1 MHNIG
6 DLVVSMDVSFARR
19 HKQQLSLF
27 FKSFDEYHRS
37 YVKTPLLSYKISPDQ
52 FDDLGTLWEKESEFD
67 AKSMRLI
74 QTIENSYLSTSFFIK
89 KQPNLIGSRGHVYY
103 CTAIKDTN
111 DQRRITRLANFTDI
125 TARLIGN
132 LYPLHAKR
140 WEFGIYALLD
150 DLRYKLLILDE
161 CFDDGTIDTAVLQE
175 SVSIFYD
182 YLQGIM
188 PEASAMKSFI
198 ESVQQ
203 QIANV
208 IQSEPNGRIR
218 SYKEADNPL
227 QNLTFRDTLV
237 SRLGHLRVGSII
249 GIRYGGSELPFLLHK
264 YLPHAPIQRVRIS
277 NYSGNKSAIRNSGLY
292 CIDPS
297 RPVLI
302 LDDNI
307 LTGRTLEVIVGKLK
321 KMDVKDIYFGCV
333 TYSGMKRYPQMIMDG
348 HGVVNTD
355 VLAWSCV
362 VGESAYTKITNSG
375 SYKNRNG
382 VFDKIKYRLEKR
394 MISDNMELE
403 L

>member
-27 FKSFDEYHRS
+27 FKTFEEYHKA
-37 YVKTPLLSYKISPDQ
+37 YTKIPLLSYQISPSQ
-52 FDDLGTLWEKESEFD
+52 FDDLGTLWKKESEFD
-67 AKSMRLI
+67 AKSLKLI

-103 CTAIKDTN
+103 CTAITDTN
-111 DQRRITRLANFTDI
+111 DQRRMTRLANFTDI
-125 TARLIGN
+125 TTQLIGQ
-132 LYPLHAKR
+132 LYPSHAKR

-161 CFDDGTIDTAVLQE
+161 CFDEDVIDSAVLQE

-188 PEASAMKSFI
+188 PEVATMRSFVQ
-198 ESVQQ
+198 SVQA
-203 QIANV
+203 QITNA
-208 IQSEPNGRIR
+208 IQSRPDNPVR

-237 SRLGHLRVGSII
+237 SRLGHIRVGSII
-249 GIRYGGSELPFLLHK
+249 GIRYGGSELPFILHK
-264 YLPHAPIQRVRIS
+264 YLPHASIQRVRIS
-277 NYSGNKSAIRNSGLY
+277 NYSGNKGATRNSGLY

-307 LTGRTLEVIVGKLK
+307 LTGRTLGVMVDKLK

-355 VLAWSCV
+355 VLAWSCA
-362 VGESAYTKITNSG
+362 VGESAYTKITNSR
-375 SYKNRNG
+375 SYKNQNG
-382 VFDKIKYRLEKR
+382 VFDKIKYRLGKR
-394 MISDNMELE
+394 MVSDNMELE